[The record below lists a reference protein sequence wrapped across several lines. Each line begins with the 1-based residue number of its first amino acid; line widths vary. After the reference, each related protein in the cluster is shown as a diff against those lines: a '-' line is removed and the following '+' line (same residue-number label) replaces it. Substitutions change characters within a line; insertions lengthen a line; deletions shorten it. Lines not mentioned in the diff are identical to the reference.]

1 MLWDNFAFE
10 LCPASSA
17 TCGPCGV
24 LSGWGDL
31 GFVPDISPS
40 LFGVYMW
47 EGHRGHGARI
57 SSTAPS
63 STPAGG
69 HPASLTPTPGSGS
82 ALPPRWPQPVLLQ
95 GACCR
100 GLAVS
105 PLLSPGHLEGGGG
118 GSRRCGA
125 KSAQLA
131 PRRLGMPAFVSPG
144 LGRPFSLCWLR
155 CPSCKMKRLR
165 WLAS

>member
-10 LCPASSA
+10 LCPSSSA

-31 GFVPDISPS
+31 GFVSDISPS

-105 PLLSPGHLEGGGG
+105 PLLSPGHLEGGREGG
-118 GSRRCGA
+118 GAVGGVVQRVPSWPPEDRVCLPLCHQAWAGPSPFAGFGVPAA
-125 KSAQLA
+125 K
-131 PRRLGMPAFVSPG
+131 
-144 LGRPFSLCWLR
+144 
-155 CPSCKMKRLR
+155 
-165 WLAS
+165 